1 MPSQR
6 LLALKE
12 NLQICSR
19 SMGIDL
25 TKAVFN
31 CRQVHREWQGW
42 LSEAFQNSQTHNA
55 LLYLLINGIKDRRF
69 VDESIVY
76 GKDLIKH
83 AVVQKEVIDASLQ
96 MTVDVLIK
104 EPRVVNASLDLC
116 KWFV

>member
-1 MPSQR
+1 M
-6 LLALKE
+6 
-12 NLQICSR
+12 
-19 SMGIDL
+19 
-25 TKAVFN
+25 
-31 CRQVHREWQGW
+31 HREWQGW

-116 KWFV
+116 KWFVQDPTVYELSKEFMKGVCLREDIYDIMVW